1 MWLES
6 GGTERKQDKAGEGGQ
21 PRAGRA
27 LRTSVVIHRNKS
39 WKATTGFDVPLLHE
53 ETRL

>member
-27 LRTSVVIHRNKS
+27 LRTSVVIHRKKS
-39 WKATTGFDVPLLHE
+39 WKGFDVPLLHE